1 MLTLTRRRLPALAPW
16 REIDGFENRIDRLL
30 GEPFGETEPFGWTPA
45 VNVVETEGEM
55 TLTAELPG
63 VAPDD
68 VDIELE
74 NNVLRIHGEKKV
86 EREEKEEGRFRIY
99 ERAYG
104 EFTRSFTLPATVAAD
119 DIVADFENGV
129 LTVHMPKTAEARGR
143 RIKVEAK
150 KK

>member
-1 MLTLTRRRLPALAPW
+1 MLTRTGRRLPALAPW
-16 REIDGFENRIDRLL
+16 REIDGFESRIGRLL

-63 VAPDD
+63 VGPDD

-86 EREEKEEGRFRIY
+86 EREEKEEGKVRIY

-119 DIVADFENGV
+119 KIAAEFENGV